1 MRSILEQGEYV
12 EASPCES
19 ADLPQTRLE
28 PILLRYATQN
38 GFRLRFDTEFLG
50 FREDEKTGKIESVVE
65 DLVTGTKLSI
75 RSKYLCGADGANSS
89 IVRELQLPL
98 HDEPFQGL
106 ALNVLIEADMVNH
119 AHLLKFNNTLISG
132 SADASNDSLYRT
144 TSYPDP
150 ARQTATKLW
159 TDRNRTFC
167 QTLD

>member
-1 MRSILEQGEYV
+1 MAGEEISRAFTFGNNPKRHVRYPYSNFYFLFIRMLLILEQGEYV

-38 GFRLRFDTEFLG
+38 GFRLRFDTEFLS
-50 FREDEKTGKIESVVE
+50 FSEDEKTGKIESVVE
-65 DLVTGTKLSI
+65 DLVTGSKLSI

-119 AHLLKFNNTLISG
+119 AHLLRFNTTLISG
-132 SADASNDSLYRT
+132 ICR
-144 TSYPDP
+144 
-150 ARQTATKLW
+150 RI
-159 TDRNRTFC
+159 
-167 QTLD
+167 